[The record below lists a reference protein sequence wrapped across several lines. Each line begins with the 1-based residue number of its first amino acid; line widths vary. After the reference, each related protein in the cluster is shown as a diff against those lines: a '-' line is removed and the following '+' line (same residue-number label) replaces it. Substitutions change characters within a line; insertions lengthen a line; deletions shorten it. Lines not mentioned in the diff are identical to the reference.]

1 MMEQSLETF
10 QSLDPKAYLSKFTT
24 SNTRPDARP
33 LHSVRPTTIVPTVI
47 HRNTHGSSLVRLGNT
62 QVTTGI
68 SLSVGTPSPSCPHY
82 GELDVTVHLSPLSHG
97 RYTAGGRIQHEE
109 GTSSTSSAI
118 AYQDPQGL
126 ESFVKRSLLSSKLV
140 DLKELGLQEGKSA
153 WKVHVSCV
161 VLNHEGNIVD
171 ACLLGAVSALLDLRL
186 PLVKFGTKNG
196 KEIVQLLGTDCDQS
210 KSTGTMNDGRKGVQ
224 LNLKTIPIPLTVG
237 IFEDKMLVDPTME
250 EEDVC
255 DGMITVIVDALSLK
269 GDDDIYDGK
278 ILGLSKSGEA
288 ILKPEDIAACAQLA
302 MGRARELRDILIA
315 K

>member
-1 MMEQSLETF
+1 
-10 QSLDPKAYLSKFTT
+10 
-24 SNTRPDARP
+24 
-33 LHSVRPTTIVPTVI
+33 
-47 HRNTHGSSLVRLGNT
+47 
-62 QVTTGI
+62 
-68 SLSVGTPSPSCPHY
+68 
-82 GELDVTVHLSPLSHG
+82 
-97 RYTAGGRIQHEE
+97 
-109 GTSSTSSAI
+109 
-118 AYQDPQGL
+118 
-126 ESFVKRSLLSSKLV
+126 V

-196 KEIVQLLGTDCDQS
+196 KEIVQLLGTNCDQS
-210 KSTGTMNDGRKGVQ
+210 KSPGTMNDGRKGIQ

-237 IFEDKMLVDPTME
+237 IFENKMLVDPTME
-250 EEDVC
+250 EEEVC

-269 GDDDIYDGK
+269 GDDDVYDGK

-302 MGRARELRDILIA
+302 MGRARELRNILIA